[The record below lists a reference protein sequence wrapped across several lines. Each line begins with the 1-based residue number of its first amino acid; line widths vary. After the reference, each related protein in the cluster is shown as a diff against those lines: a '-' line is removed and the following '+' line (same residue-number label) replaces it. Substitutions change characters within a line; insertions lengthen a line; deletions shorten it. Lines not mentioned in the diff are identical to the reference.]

1 MSKVIKEQIK
11 VIGHDITIKNINGVE
26 YISLTDL
33 ARYSNP
39 NDPSTVIKFWMSNK
53 NSFEY
58 YCLWEEL
65 NNDNFNSVQLHRI
78 KSDIGMNR
86 FIMTPTKWGKECNAI
101 GIIASAGKYSDGT
114 FAHPDIALEFAS
126 WISPSFKLHLIKEF
140 QRLKQN
146 EDYQNKV
153 EWNLRRL
160 LSKTNYIVHT
170 DAVKFHLIVPKL
182 TKQQITYVYATEA
195 DLLNV
200 ALFGMTAKEFKINN
214 KDLKG
219 NLRDYASIPQL
230 IILSNIENVNAALI
244 SKGISPEERIVT
256 LNNIVNKQIDLFKD
270 NENINKIE
278 KLIDSNN

>member
-1 MSKVIKEQIK
+1 
-11 VIGHDITIKNINGVE
+11 
-26 YISLTDL
+26 
-33 ARYSNP
+33 
-39 NDPSTVIKFWMSNK
+39 MSNK
-53 NSFEY
+53 NSFEFY
-58 YCLWEEL
+58 SLWEKL
-65 NNDNFNSVQLHRI
+65 NNETFNSVQLHRI
-78 KSDIGMNR
+78 KSEIGLNR
-86 FIMTPTKWGKECNAI
+86 FIMTPTKWKNECNAI
-101 GIIASAGKYSDGT
+101 GIIPSAGKYSDGT

-170 DAVKFHLIVPKL
+170 DAVKLHLIAPKL
-182 TKQQITYVYATEA
+182 TNKQITFVYANEA

-200 ALFGMTAKEFKINN
+200 ALFGMTAKEFKNNN

-244 SKGISPEERIVT
+244 SRGIEQSERIIT
-256 LNNIVNKQIDLFKD
+256 LNNIVKKQITLFRNDRNIKKIEELID
-270 NENINKIE
+270 NE
-278 KLIDSNN
+278 